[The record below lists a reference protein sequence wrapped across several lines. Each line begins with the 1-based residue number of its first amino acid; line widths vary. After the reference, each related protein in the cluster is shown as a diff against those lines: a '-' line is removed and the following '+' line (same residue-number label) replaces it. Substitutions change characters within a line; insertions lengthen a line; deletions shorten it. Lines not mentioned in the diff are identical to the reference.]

1 MSDFKYRITNDE
13 DYKVMIKKL
22 DFTKE
27 NKRLVKLYKE
37 NPSNE
42 IMGEILTLNEGLVLN
57 IIEMYKGIL
66 QYMEIDD
73 LYTEGMLGLMKAVE
87 KYDVD
92 GTYAFSTY
100 ASFWIKQC
108 CSRYIK
114 THNRM
119 IRIPEYSS
127 NNIYTKM
134 LIFGQNIM
142 FFSQTCRL
150 ILFLQELSFGL
161 YWSPCLTPH
170 RNIRLQ
176 HKAFQCPRS
185 DCFLVSEPDTY
196 S

>member
-27 NKRLVKLYKE
+27 NKRLVKMYKE
-37 NPSNE
+37 NPSKE

-92 GTYAFSTY
+92 EIGRA
-100 ASFWIKQC
+100 
-108 CSRYIK
+108 
-114 THNRM
+114 H
-119 IRIPEYSS
+119 
-127 NNIYTKM
+127 
-134 LIFGQNIM
+134 
-142 FFSQTCRL
+142 
-150 ILFLQELSFGL
+150 
-161 YWSPCLTPH
+161 
-170 RNIRLQ
+170 
-176 HKAFQCPRS
+176 
-185 DCFLVSEPDTY
+185 V
-196 S
+196 